1 MSKKQL
7 ALVLK
12 FGVSAVLIWY
22 LLSYK
27 VDLDAAKA
35 RLLEVDFNMVLVAA
49 ALLLLQAAVCAMR
62 WGAVLDAI
70 RAPLGF
76 IRALKIFLIGS
87 FFNQALPS
95 SVGGDAVRVYKAY
108 HGGLSLSGAVNGV
121 MLERAATVVVIV
133 PLVAAFMPIFLGRV
147 DDQAGAWIIS
157 TLIPFALAAIGGLA
171 LLMVLD
177 RLPERLMRWR
187 VIRGLSYL
195 ATDTR
200 RLFLAPRHAAK
211 ALGWAAIGHANVAL
225 AILVLAR
232 GLGIDVAWIDCLVL
246 MPLVLLVTT
255 VPVSIGGW
263 GVREGAMVFAFGLIG
278 VSEHS
283 AFALSFL
290 FGLLV
295 IAVSLPGGLIWLLS
309 GEKRSDVLKESEAL
323 SGEPGAGG

>member
-7 ALVLK
+7 ALALK
-12 FGVSAVLIWY
+12 FGVSGVLIWY
-22 LLSYK
+22 LLRYK

-35 RLLEVDFNMVLVAA
+35 RLLEVDLDMVLLAA
-49 ALLLLQAAVCAMR
+49 AILLVQAAICVMR
-62 WGAVLDAI
+62 WGAVLKAI
-70 RAPLGF
+70 REPLGF
-76 IRALKIFLIGS
+76 IKALKLYLIGS

-133 PLVAAFMPIFLGRV
+133 PLVAALMPLFLTRV
-147 DDQAGAWIIS
+147 DDQAGTWILS
-157 TLIPFALAAIGGLA
+157 TLVPFAVAAVGGLT

-232 GLGIDVAWIDCLVL
+232 SLDIDVTWIDCLVL

-295 IAVSLPGGLIWLLS
+295 VAVSLPGGLIWLMS
-309 GEKRSDVLKESEAL
+309 GERRADVIAESKAL
-323 SGEPGAGG
+323 SGEPGAG

>member
-7 ALVLK
+7 AQALK
-12 FGVSAVLIWY
+12 FGVSGVLIWY

-35 RLLEVDFNMVLVAA
+35 RLIEVELDMVFLAA
-49 ALLLLQAAVCAMR
+49 ALLLVQAAICVMR
-62 WGAVLDAI
+62 WGAVLEAI
-70 RAPLGF
+70 REPLGF
-76 IRALKIFLIGS
+76 IKALKLFLIGS
-87 FFNQALPS
+87 FFSQALPS

-133 PLVAAFMPIFLGRV
+133 PLVAALMPLFLTGV
-147 DDQAGAWIIS
+147 DDQAGTWILS
-157 TLIPFALAAIGGLA
+157 TLVPFAVAAVGGLA
-171 LLMVLD
+171 LLMFLD
-177 RLPERLMRWR
+177 RLPEGLMRWR
-187 VIRGLSYL
+187 IVRGLSYL

-211 ALGWAAIGHANVAL
+211 ALGWAAVGHANLAL
-225 AILVLAR
+225 AIVVLAR
-232 GLGIDVAWIDCLVL
+232 GLDIDVTWIDCLVL

-295 IAVSLPGGLIWLLS
+295 VAASIPGGVIWLMS
-309 GEKRSDVLKESEAL
+309 GERRADVIAQSKAL
-323 SGEPGAGG
+323 TGEPGAG

>member
-7 ALVLK
+7 ALALK
-12 FGVSAVLIWY
+12 FGVSGVLIWY
-22 LLSYK
+22 LLRYK
-27 VDLDAAKA
+27 VDLEATKA
-35 RLLEVDFNMVLVAA
+35 RLLEVDLDMVLLAA
-49 ALLLLQAAVCAMR
+49 AILLVQAAVCVKR
-62 WGAVLDAI
+62 WGAVLEAI
-70 RAPLGF
+70 REPLGF
-76 IRALKIFLIGS
+76 IKALKLFLIGS
-87 FFNQALPS
+87 FFSQALPS

-121 MLERAATVVVIV
+121 MLERAAAVVVIV
-133 PLVAAFMPIFLGRV
+133 PLVAILMPFFLTRI
-147 DDQAGAWIIS
+147 DEQAGTWIVS
-157 TLIPFALAAIGGLA
+157 TLVPFAVAAVGGLA

-187 VIRGLSYL
+187 VVRGLNYL

-211 ALGWAAIGHANVAL
+211 ALGWAAIGHANLAL

-232 GLGIDVAWIDCLVL
+232 GLDIDVTWLDCLVL

-255 VPVSIGGW
+255 VPISIGGW
-263 GVREGAMVFAFGLIG
+263 GIREGAMVFAFGLIG
-278 VSEHS
+278 VPEHS

-295 IAVSLPGGLIWLLS
+295 IVVSIPGGVIWLMS
-309 GEKRSDVLKESEAL
+309 GEKRADVIAESEAL
-323 SGEPGAGG
+323 SGKPGD

>member
-7 ALVLK
+7 AQALK
-12 FGVSAVLIWY
+12 FGVSGVLIWY

-35 RLLEVDFNMVLVAA
+35 RLIEVELDMVFLAA
-49 ALLLLQAAVCAMR
+49 ALLLVQAAICVMR
-62 WGAVLDAI
+62 WGAVLEAI
-70 RAPLGF
+70 REPLGF
-76 IRALKIFLIGS
+76 IKALKLFLIGS
-87 FFNQALPS
+87 FFSQALPS

-133 PLVAAFMPIFLGRV
+133 PLVAALMPLFLTGV
-147 DDQAGAWIIS
+147 DDQAGTWILS
-157 TLIPFALAAIGGLA
+157 TLVPFAVAAVGGLA
-171 LLMVLD
+171 LLMFLD
-177 RLPERLMRWR
+177 RLPEGLMRWR
-187 VIRGLSYL
+187 IVRGLSYL

-211 ALGWAAIGHANVAL
+211 ALGWAAVGHANLAL
-225 AILVLAR
+225 AIVVLAR
-232 GLGIDVAWIDCLVL
+232 GLDIDVTWIDCLVL

-295 IAVSLPGGLIWLLS
+295 VAASIPGGVIWLMS
-309 GEKRSDVLKESEAL
+309 GERRADVIAQLE
-323 SGEPGAGG
+323 

>member
-7 ALVLK
+7 ALILK

-35 RLLEVDFNMVLVAA
+35 RLLEVDFNMVLLAVG
-49 ALLLLQAAVCAMR
+49 LLLIQAAICVMR

-70 RAPLGF
+70 REPLGF
-76 IRALKIFLIGS
+76 IKALKLFLMGS
-87 FFNQALPS
+87 FFSQALPS

-108 HGGLSLSGAVNGV
+108 QGGLSLSGAVNGV

-133 PLVAAFMPIFLGRV
+133 PLVAALMPIFLTRV
-147 DDQAGAWIIS
+147 DDQAGAWILS
-157 TLIPFALAAIGGLA
+157 TLIPFAVAAIGGLA

-200 RLFLAPRHAAK
+200 RLFLAPGHTAK
-211 ALGWAAIGHANVAL
+211 ALGWAAIGHANIAL
-225 AILVLAR
+225 VILVLAR
-232 GLGIDVAWIDCLVL
+232 GLDIDVAWIECLVL

-255 VPVSIGGW
+255 IPVSIGGW

-278 VSEHS
+278 VSGDS
-283 AFALSFL
+283 AVVLSFL

-295 IAVSLPGGLIWLLS
+295 IAVSIPGGLIWLMS
-309 GEKRSDVLKESEAL
+309 GETRADVIAESKAL
-323 SGEPGAGG
+323 SGEPGAS

>member
-7 ALVLK
+7 ALALK
-12 FGVSAVLIWY
+12 FGVSGVLIWY
-22 LLSYK
+22 LLRYK
-27 VDLDAAKA
+27 VDLEATKA
-35 RLLEVDFNMVLVAA
+35 RLLEVDLDMVLLAA
-49 ALLLLQAAVCAMR
+49 AILLVQAAVCVMR

-70 RAPLGF
+70 REPLGF
-76 IRALKIFLIGS
+76 IKALKLFLIGS
-87 FFNQALPS
+87 FFSQALPS

-121 MLERAATVVVIV
+121 MLERAAAVVVIV
-133 PLVAAFMPIFLGRV
+133 PLVAALMPFFLTRV
-147 DDQAGAWIIS
+147 DDQAGTWILS
-157 TLIPFALAAIGGLA
+157 TLVPFAVVAVFGLA

-177 RLPERLMRWR
+177 RLPERLMHWR
-187 VIRGLSYL
+187 VIRGMTYL

-200 RLFLAPRHAAK
+200 RLFLAPRHAAR
-211 ALGWAAIGHANVAL
+211 ALGWAAIGHANLAL
-225 AILVLAR
+225 AIMVLAR
-232 GLGIDVAWIDCLVL
+232 GLDIDVTWIECLVL

-290 FGLLV
+290 FGLLIVVVSIPGGVIWLMSGERRADV
-295 IAVSLPGGLIWLLS
+295 IAKS
-309 GEKRSDVLKESEAL
+309 KAL
-323 SGEPGAGG
+323 SGKPGVD

>member
-7 ALVLK
+7 ALILK

-35 RLLEVDFNMVLVAA
+35 RLLEVDFNMVLLAVS
-49 ALLLLQAAVCAMR
+49 LLLIQAAICVMR

-70 RAPLGF
+70 REPLGF
-76 IRALKIFLIGS
+76 IKALKLFLMGS
-87 FFNQALPS
+87 FFSQALPS

-108 HGGLSLSGAVNGV
+108 QGGLSLSGAVNGV

-133 PLVAAFMPIFLGRV
+133 PLVVALMPIFLTRV
-147 DDQAGAWIIS
+147 DDQAGAWILS
-157 TLIPFALAAIGGLA
+157 TLIPFAVAAVGGLT

-211 ALGWAAIGHANVAL
+211 ALGWAAIGHANIAL

-232 GLGIDVAWIDCLVL
+232 GLDIDVAWIDCLVL

-255 VPVSIGGW
+255 LPVSIGGW
-263 GVREGAMVFAFGLIG
+263 GVREGAMVFAFGLVG
-278 VSEHS
+278 VSGDS
-283 AFALSFL
+283 AVVLSFL

-295 IAVSLPGGLIWLLS
+295 IAVSVPGGLIWLMS
-309 GEKRSDVLKESEAL
+309 GEKRADVIAESKAL
-323 SGEPGAGG
+323 SGEPGAS

>member
-7 ALVLK
+7 ALILK

-35 RLLEVDFNMVLVAA
+35 RMLEVDFNMVLLAVS
-49 ALLLLQAAVCAMR
+49 LLLIQAAICVMR

-70 RAPLGF
+70 REPLGF
-76 IRALKIFLIGS
+76 IKALKLFLMGS
-87 FFNQALPS
+87 FFSQALPS

-108 HGGLSLSGAVNGV
+108 QGGLSLSGAVNGV

-133 PLVAAFMPIFLGRV
+133 PLVAALMPIFLTRV
-147 DDQAGAWIIS
+147 DDQAGAWILS
-157 TLIPFALAAIGGLA
+157 TLIPFAVAAVGGLT

-211 ALGWAAIGHANVAL
+211 ALGWAAIGHANIAL

-232 GLGIDVAWIDCLVL
+232 GLDIDVAWIDCLVL

-255 VPVSIGGW
+255 LPVSIGGW
-263 GVREGAMVFAFGLIG
+263 GVREGAMVFAFGLVG
-278 VSEHS
+278 VSGDS
-283 AFALSFL
+283 AVVLSFL

-295 IAVSLPGGLIWLLS
+295 IAVSVPGGLIWLMS
-309 GEKRSDVLKESEAL
+309 GEKRADVIAESKAL
-323 SGEPGAGG
+323 SGEPGAS

>member
-12 FGVSAVLIWY
+12 FGVSGVLIWY
-22 LLSYK
+22 LLRYK
-27 VDLDAAKA
+27 VDLGAAKA
-35 RLLEVDFNMVLVAA
+35 RLLEVEFDMVLLAA
-49 ALLLLQAAVCAMR
+49 AILVVQAAICALR
-62 WGAVLDAI
+62 WGAVLEAI

-76 IRALKIFLIGS
+76 IKALTLFLIGA
-87 FFNQALPS
+87 FFSQALPS

-108 HGGLSLSGAVNGV
+108 QGGLTLSGAVNGV
-121 MLERAATVVVIV
+121 MLERAATVIVIV
-133 PLVAAFMPIFLGRV
+133 PLVAALMPMFLNRV
-147 DDQAGAWIIS
+147 DDQAGAWILS
-157 TLIPFALAAIGGLA
+157 TLVPFAVVAVCGLA
-171 LLMVLD
+171 LLMALD
-177 RLPERLMRWR
+177 RLPGGLMRWR
-187 VIRGLSYL
+187 LVRGLTYL

-200 RLFLAPRHAAK
+200 RLFLAPRHAVK

-225 AILVLAR
+225 AIMVLAR
-232 GLGIDVAWIDCLVL
+232 GLDIDVAWIDCLVL

-283 AFALSFL
+283 AFVLSFL

-309 GEKRSDVLKESEAL
+309 GEKRADVIAESEAL
-323 SGEPGAGG
+323 SGEPGPT